1 MSVPPDFEDALGESL
16 DVIDRELAKDE
27 VPLRDRPLRAAR
39 DFVTYCVMQVAV
51 GEEIT
56 EPGKFLD
63 YMASDWFKA
72 IYARTIGWYTARYG
86 QALKSGS
93 GKSHTGCTLVL
104 DTPFAMRI
112 PVVTKR
118 PGQPGETIW
127 VCFPKQVEDDEDPLE
142 WIVDGPNVRELPR
155 SDGLKARRQAIEI
168 ANAVRAIVTSIM
180 AIELPTTRVEGMR
193 DAILPHLDRAASL
206 IARDRP
212 EERKHAQW
220 DLQMACELALKL
232 LSEQRSGSFKESH
245 DLYHLYDSLPDG
257 PSPFKRTVL
266 RGIPNWQLMAEW
278 RYGGGPAI
286 STAQAFA
293 RYRTAL
299 RVVAGVGAVAEH
311 KLRFGGARIEIKRAP
326 YLHEDP
332 EMYLPRRRAA
342 TDEEEA

>member
-16 DVIDRELAKDE
+16 DVIDRGLAKDE

-56 EPGKFLD
+56 ESGKFLD

-72 IYARTIGWYTARYG
+72 IHARTVAWYTARYG
-86 QALKSGS
+86 EAVKSGS
-93 GKSHTGCTLVL
+93 DKSHTGCILVL

-127 VCFPKQVEDDEDPLE
+127 VCFPKQVADDEDPLD
-142 WIVDGPNVRELPR
+142 WIVDGPNVRDLPR
-155 SDGLKARRQAIEI
+155 SDCLKARRQAIEI

-193 DAILPHLDRAASL
+193 NAILPHLDRAASL
-206 IARDRP
+206 IARARP
-212 EERKHAQW
+212 EERKLAQW

-232 LSEQRSGSFKESH
+232 LAEQRSGSFKESH

-257 PSPFKRTVL
+257 PSPIKRTVL

-278 RYGGGPAI
+278 RYGGGPAL

-293 RYRTAL
+293 HYRTAL
-299 RVVAGVGAVAEH
+299 KVVVGVGAVAEY
-311 KLRFGGARIEIKRAP
+311 KLRFAGARIEIKRAP

-332 EMYLPRRRAA
+332 EMYLPRRRVAP
-342 TDEEEA
+342 DEEEA